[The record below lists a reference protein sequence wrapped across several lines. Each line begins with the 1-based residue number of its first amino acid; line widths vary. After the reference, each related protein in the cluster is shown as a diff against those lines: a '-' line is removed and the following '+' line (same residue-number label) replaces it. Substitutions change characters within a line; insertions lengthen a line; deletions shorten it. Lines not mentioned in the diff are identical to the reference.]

1 MAGGNLFI
9 HHHCNH
15 RIIKWPCVYV
25 CVLSHVWIFVSPWTA
40 ALQALLSMGFP
51 RQEYWTALLSPTQG
65 DLPEPGKELMSLVF
79 PALAG
84 GFFNHCTTWE
94 ALNGLICYQLYSG
107 RTLLPWALW
116 KSKRSRNEHI
126 VKLYLVLGVRK
137 TNIYWYLNSY
147 WSERGEW
154 KSWLKAQHSENW
166 DHGIRAHHFIGNR
179 WGNNGNSVRLYFLGS
194 KKSLQMVIVAMKLK
208 DAYSLE
214 GKLWPT

>member
-51 RQEYWTALLSPTQG
+51 RQEYWTALLSPIQG

-154 KSWLKAQHSENW
+154 KSWLKAQHSENQKTMIMASGPITSW
-166 DHGIRAHHFIGNR
+166 EVDGETVETVSDFIFWAPKNHCR
-179 WGNNGNSVRLYFLGS
+179 W
-194 KKSLQMVIVAMKLK
+194 
-208 DAYSLE
+208 
-214 GKLWPT
+214 